1 MSARALTLGTLLLLP
16 AATAAHA
23 QAWKDIGT
31 TSSGNIV
38 SVNPK
43 SIKRTGTMV
52 SATVRVV
59 FTPPVKAAR
68 GTWASSKTMATFD
81 CTKKYLAA
89 KENIF
94 YSDAKSTKV
103 IERSVNKQP
112 GFGPALGGSLGGIAV
127 DDLCGSAKK

>member
-1 MSARALTLGTLLLLP
+1 MRTTSHSLALGVLLLGSGG
-16 AATAAHA
+16 AAAHA
-23 QAWKDIGT
+23 QAWKDIGKT
-31 TSSGNIV
+31 TSGNVV
-38 SVNPK
+38 SVDPK
-43 SIKRTGTMV
+43 SIKRNGSMV

-94 YSDAKSTKV
+94 YADARSTKI
-103 IERSVNKQP
+103 IERSVDKQP
-112 GFGPALGGSLGGIAV
+112 GFGPALG
-127 DDLCGSAKK
+127 CGRPEARTRLRLFH

>member
-1 MSARALTLGTLLLLP
+1 MTIRSLALGVLLLGSG
-16 AATAAHA
+16 ATVAGA
-23 QAWKDIGT
+23 QKWKDIGKT
-31 TSSGNIV
+31 ASGNVV
-38 SVNPK
+38 SVDPK
-43 SIKRTGTMV
+43 SIKRTGSMV

-68 GTWASSKTMATFD
+68 GLWASSKTMATFD

-89 KENIF
+89 KENVF

-112 GFGPALGGSLGGIAV
+112 GFGPALRGSLGGLAV
-127 DDLCGSAKK
+127 DYLCAGDKK

>member
-1 MSARALTLGTLLLLP
+1 MPIRPLVLGALLSIVLAP
-16 AATAAHA
+16 AASA
-23 QAWKDIGT
+23 QKWQDIGKT
-31 TSSGNIV
+31 ASGNAV
-38 SVNPK
+38 SVDPK
-43 SIKRTGTMV
+43 SVKRNGNLV

-68 GTWASSKTMATFD
+68 GTWASSKTIATFD
-81 CTKKYLAA
+81 CARRYLAA
-89 KENIF
+89 KENVF

-127 DDLCGSAKK
+127 DYLCKK